1 MARAEAALHAEE
13 ARVDAYLHASTR
25 PRLLA
30 AAETVLLAEHADALL
45 SKEGS
50 GVAALLASGKRSDLG
65 RMYRLFSRVSD
76 GLVPVAA
83 AFKAHVE
90 GEGQALVARGNEA
103 AASRRERGAG
113 ARPPLRWAGL
123 LLPPPNARAGAVA
136 EQQFVRDAV
145 ALHDKYLAYVADCF
159 AGSST
164 FHKALKEAFEAFC
177 NRTVGGAPVSEL
189 MAKYAD
195 TLLKRGGVDKLTDDA
210 ADEALDKVVR
220 LLAYISEK

>member
-113 ARPPLRWAGL
+113 GATATALGGAAAAAAERS
-123 LLPPPNARAGAVA
+123 AGAVA

-177 NRTVGGAPVSEL
+177 NRSVGGAPVSEL

-195 TLLKRGGVDKLTDDA
+195 TLLKRGGADKLTDDA